1 MNKNY
6 HGRDFAILIKD
17 EIDFYNI
24 INIFY
29 YNIKNLLPQFIKV

>member
-17 EIDFYNI
+17 EIDFYNV

-29 YNIKNLLPQFIKV
+29 VIVKYILL